1 MQLSFRDIHAPVPH
15 PTAADKYPACI
26 IAAELPI
33 INGRYPLVDTPLPPN
48 TIWQVPTSLLYRPQ
62 PIPVLV
68 PPLPPT
74 FDIDLERYRQM
85 IIDTR

>member
-1 MQLSFRDIHAPVPH
+1 MQLSFRDIYAPVPP
-15 PTAADKYPACI
+15 PTAADGYPACI
-26 IAAELPI
+26 IAGELPI
-33 INGRYPLVDTPLPPN
+33 INGRYPLVNTPLPPN
-48 TIWQVPTSLLYRPQ
+48 TIWQVPTSLLYHPQ

-85 IIDTR
+85 IIETR

>member
-1 MQLSFRDIHAPVPH
+1 MQLSFRDIHAPVPP
-15 PTAADKYPACI
+15 PTAADGYPACI

-33 INGRYPLVDTPLPPN
+33 INPLVNTPLPPN
-48 TIWQVPTSLLYRPQ
+48 TIWQVPTSLLYHPQ

-85 IIDTR
+85 IIKTR

>member
-1 MQLSFRDIHAPVPH
+1 MQLSFRDIHAPVPP
-15 PTAADKYPACI
+15 PTAADGYPACI

-33 INGRYPLVDTPLPPN
+33 INGRYPLVNTPLPPN
-48 TIWQVPTSLLYRPQ
+48 TIWQVPTSLLYHPQ

-85 IIDTR
+85 IIKTR